1 MIMKPNCMTVLL
13 LAAAFLCGCER
24 TTPISGVWHSKVGDQ
39 DTLHFHDSGLWQRD
53 TVVWA
58 KGKSYPVTFAGHFTV
73 IDTNHVQLVVDT
85 SNGSV
90 ASTNEFYVVG
100 GKLSLGELEPPHIKM
115 IQYDFISK

>member
-1 MIMKPNCMTVLL
+1 MTVIL
-13 LAAAFLCGCER
+13 LAAAILCGCER

-39 DTLHFHDSGLWQRD
+39 DTLHFNDSGLWQRD

-73 IDTNHVQLVVDT
+73 IDTNHVKLVVDT

-100 GKLSLGELEPPHIKM
+100 GELSLGELDPPHIKM
-115 IQYDFISK
+115 IHYDFISK